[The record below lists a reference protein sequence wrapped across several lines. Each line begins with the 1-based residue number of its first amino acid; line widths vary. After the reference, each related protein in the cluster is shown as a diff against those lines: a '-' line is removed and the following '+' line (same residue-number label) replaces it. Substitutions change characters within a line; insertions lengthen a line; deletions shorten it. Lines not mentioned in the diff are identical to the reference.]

1 MVPGSSPGGTTET
14 LTVTVSVFLF
24 LINIFY
30 SLTLLFQK
38 IIMSITN
45 EQELI
50 GMQKVSEAVAFTL
63 KEMINYAKVG
73 MTTKDLDEYGAKI
86 LSDFGAKSAPY
97 LTYGFP
103 GWTCISVD
111 NEFCHG
117 IPSSERVL
125 KEGDLINIDV
135 SAELNGYWADN
146 GGSFII
152 GNDINQHQRLV
163 DASKEILEKTI
174 NNIKGGVK
182 IADIGFLMETE
193 AKKRGFK
200 VIKNLGGHGVG
211 RSLHEEPDEL
221 MNYKNRY
228 DNRRFKKNSVV
239 AIETFISTDSTIAVE
254 LNDGWTMVGNK
265 GGYMAQHEHT
275 IVITDG
281 KPIILTKMNEILN

>member
-1 MVPGSSPGGTTET
+1 
-14 LTVTVSVFLF
+14 
-24 LINIFY
+24 
-30 SLTLLFQK
+30 
-38 IIMSITN
+38 MSITN

-63 KEMINYAKVG
+63 KEMMNYAQVG

-86 LSDFGAKSAPY
+86 LSDFGAESAPY

-152 GNDINQHQRLV
+152 GNDINQHQKLV

-182 IADIGFLMETE
+182 IADIGFLMEIE